1 MSDDKV
7 DKPKRDDHLARRR
20 IVRDLIDK
28 NSRTWRAV
36 VLILLLIAL
45 IGPWTYE
52 RVYVPPP
59 DSCTSPNVQAEGDL
73 YCGIPFSIL
82 WELFGIFRWEGAGAL
97 LMGDIG
103 FSRWAAQ
110 LPSKFLPLLLIL
122 PIFIT
127 LGFISRKQGSSRWQ
141 FINVLAWALAA
152 LAGAAYL
159 HRGYF
164 RPYPAPWG
172 NLLYVGVALAALL
185 LELLLL
191 AGSMFPTP
199 PVPPAH
205 QPT

>member
-1 MSDDKV
+1 MST
-7 DKPKRDDHLARRR
+7 
-20 IVRDLIDK
+20 LIENK
-28 NSRTWRAV
+28 RTWRTAA
-36 VLILLLIAL
+36 LILLATAM

-59 DSCTSPNVQAEGDL
+59 EPCTAPNVQVEGDL

-82 WELFGIFRWEGAGAL
+82 WEFFGLLRWEGAATL
-97 LMGDIG
+97 LTGDID
-103 FSRWAAQ
+103 FSQWAAQ
-110 LPSKFLPLLLIL
+110 FLPRFLPLLLIL

-127 LGFISRKQGSSRWQ
+127 LGLISRRQGARWQ
-141 FINVLAWALAA
+141 VLNVLAWALAA

-172 NLLYVGVALAALL
+172 NLLYVGVALAALV

-191 AGSMFPTP
+191 AHSMLRTP
-199 PVPPAH
+199 PIPLAP
-205 QPT
+205 QPTQSRSRQ

>member
-1 MSDDKV
+1 MSDDKLE
-7 DKPKRDDHLARRR
+7 RDDYLERQRF
-20 IVRDLIDK
+20 VRDLIDK
-28 NSRTWRAV
+28 NSRTWRAII
-36 VLILLLIAL
+36 LILLLIAM

-59 DSCTSPNVQAEGDL
+59 EPCAAPNVQVEGDL

-82 WELFGIFRWEGAGAL
+82 WEFFGLIRWEGAAAL
-97 LMGDIG
+97 LTGKIG

-110 LPSKFLPLLLIL
+110 FLPLLLIL
-122 PIFIT
+122 PIFTT
-127 LGFISRKQGSSRWQ
+127 LGLISRKQGSRWQ
-141 FINVLAWALAA
+141 VLNVLAWALAA

-172 NLLYVGVALAALL
+172 NLLYVGVALAALV

-191 AGSMFPTP
+191 SRSMFPAP
-199 PVPPAH
+199 PVPPAL
-205 QPT
+205 QPTQSGSKQ

>member
-1 MSDDKV
+1 MST
-7 DKPKRDDHLARRR
+7 
-20 IVRDLIDK
+20 IDK
-28 NSRTWRAV
+28 NSRTWRALA
-36 VLILLLIAL
+36 LILLLIAM

-59 DSCTSPNVQAEGDL
+59 EPCTAPNVQVEGDL

-82 WELFGIFRWEGAGAL
+82 WEFFGLLRWEGAAAL
-97 LMGDIG
+97 LTGDID
-103 FSRWAAQ
+103 FSQWAAQ
-110 LPSKFLPLLLIL
+110 FLSRFLLFLLIL

-127 LGFISRKQGSSRWQ
+127 LGLISCRQGSRWQ
-141 FINVLAWALAA
+141 VLNVLAWALAT

-172 NLLYVGVALAALL
+172 NLLYVGVALAALV

-191 AGSMFPTP
+191 ARSMFRTP
-199 PVPPAH
+199 PVPLAP
-205 QPT
+205 QPTQSRSKQ